1 MFIGKIVSLRNIF
14 RYTIIVFA
22 FCLFFISESNA
33 EIKYANVFCVQQD
46 SSTINKLSPF
56 HNIKKRVGKDTL
68 KYNFLDDEDSKVYGS
83 KVHSPL
89 YMKDPANVVST
100 IIYDPVSGN
109 YILKKTIGSMNYRRP
124 IVMTKEQYEQYK
136 LESSVRDYWMER
148 NNTEN
153 LSDDARVRRKVFGG
167 VFDKIFGSDKITI
180 IPQGSAELTLG
191 ISTVEIE
198 NPTLPENLRKTT
210 NFNFDEKIQ
219 MNVSGSIGEK
229 LKMEINYNT
238 EATFDFENEM
248 KLEYAGDED
257 EIIKKIEAGNV
268 SMPLSNTLITGGQSL
283 FGLKTKLQFGK
294 LAVTSVFSQQKGESS
309 VVNLEKGAQKND
321 FEISA
326 GKYEANRHYF
336 LSKYFRDSYDK
347 SLRNLP
353 IINSGVNITKL
364 EVWITNKTAN
374 FQEARNIVAFV
385 DLGESSDNI
394 SNSTL
399 FQQTGSGKY
408 PYNEL
413 NNLYSQV
420 ETTLSG
426 IRDINKVT
434 KTLSA
439 LGPDFFASV
448 DYEKLENARK
458 LSPRDYI
465 LNTKLGY
472 ISLNS
477 SLNADEVLSVAYEY
491 TFRGEVFQVGEFTS
505 DGLSA
510 PNSLVTK
517 MIKSTN
523 LSPKL
528 PTWDLMM
535 KNIYNIGAYQVK
547 KEDFV
552 LNVLYQDDKAGTQLN
567 YLSVGNIANKIL
579 LQVLNLDNLNSQ
591 LDPNADGSF
600 DFIDGVTV
608 YSNKGR
614 VIFPVL
620 EPFGSYLKS
629 KIANPAVDEKYV
641 FSELYTKSQNEAL
654 QLAAKN
660 KYIIKGSYKSSSS
673 SEISLNA
680 LNIQPGSVH
689 VSVGGRE
696 LMENID
702 YTVDYTLGSVKIINQ
717 ALLESGEPIKI
728 SSENNSM
735 FSIQTKTLIG
745 THLDYDFNKDFTLG
759 ATIMHLSER
768 PLTQKV
774 NIGDEPI
781 SNTMLGFNG
790 SYRTESGFITR
801 MIDKLPFIETKEKS
815 TITVEGEF
823 AKLMPGHNS
832 AIGSSGTA
840 YIDDFEGT
848 ETAIDMKS
856 RLAWVMASTP
866 QGQKGNNEFPE
877 AELNDDISYGF
888 NRAKLSWYV
897 IDPLMLRNTSGT
909 PAHIKGDKEERSN
922 HFVREIFEEEIWP
935 NRDRA
940 TGIPSNIPVLNL
952 AFYPKERGA
961 YNYDVDASKY
971 SRGVNPDG
979 SLVDPS
985 SRWGGIMRRVQTNDF
1000 EAANIEYIEFW
1011 VMDPFVYD
1019 KDHKGGDLYFNL
1031 GSVSEDVLRD
1041 SRKSFENGLP
1051 STSEVSLVD
1060 STAWGRVPRIQ
1071 SLVNAF
1077 NNSNNARKYQDLGL
1091 DGLNTEDER
1100 TFFSKS
1106 FLEKIANSVNLGTSS
1121 QAYSQALID
1130 PSSDDYHYFRGGDY
1144 DAVELGILDRYKKFN
1159 GPEGNSPTASLS
1171 KESYPTSATS
1181 LPDLEDINKDNTL
1194 SETEAY
1200 YQYKIHLSP
1209 ENMVVGKNYIVDK
1222 VDAIVDLPNG
1232 EKGEVSWFQYKV
1244 PVRAHQKIIGNINDF
1259 TSIRF
1264 MRLFMKGFEEKT
1276 ILRFATLDLV
1286 RSDWRKYT
1294 KVLDQKTNI
1303 NYNPQSPFEVSSV
1316 NIEENSN
1323 KTPVNYVLPTGISR
1337 VVDPSNPQIIQ
1348 LNEQSI
1354 VLKVDEL
1361 EENDAR
1367 AVYKTINM
1375 DIRQYGRMVMD
1386 VHAEAVGDSFLDD
1399 NEVTAFIRV
1408 GSDYTDNYYE
1418 YELSL
1423 KLTPAGVYS
1432 NSIESQRLE
1441 VWPLE
1446 NKFDFS
1452 LKLFQKIKQLRNTA
1466 SRAGKLEFSD
1476 RWGMSV
1482 ASLDNSNDPDLMDNY
1497 VYVKGNPN
1505 MSNVKTIMLG
1515 IRNKKDN
1522 SDTSIEANKSV
1533 EVWMNELRLTDFDE
1547 EGGWAANLRITT
1559 KLADLGT
1566 VTMAGSKMTSGFGGI
1581 EQSVMERNQ
1590 NDISQ
1595 YDISTSLELGRFFP
1609 EKSGVRIPLY
1619 YAISERFENPKY
1631 DPLDPDIPLEVS
1643 LDNAESKYARDS
1655 IKKMAQNYTKRTS
1668 FNLTNVRIEKTNS
1681 KQKMLDI
1688 SNLAL
1693 TYSYNKSYSR
1703 NVNTVRNLE
1712 KNYRALLSYNYTNR
1726 PKNIV
1731 PFKNVKFLRKPI
1743 FKIIKDFNFYYMP
1756 VLLSFRSD
1764 MTRYYHEIQSRNI
1777 DQPKV
1782 ELAATYDKD
1791 FTWNRYYDM
1800 KFNFTKSLKFDFSA
1814 TNTAR
1819 IDEPDGIVDRDR
1831 DRDSYH
1837 HWKDSVWNNILDGG
1851 RAVKYH
1857 HNFNV
1862 TYTLPINK
1870 IPLLN
1875 WTSASAR
1882 YSGIYDW
1889 DAGPITADTLNL
1901 GNTIRNSSNM
1911 QLTAQLNLVNLYNKI
1926 GFLKKINRNSSRRR
1940 KYKSRSNKS
1949 QTVKYE
1955 ETITIINKGK
1965 PVSVFHKLSTKD
1977 VSVKVYNMLGK
1988 QVKAKV
1994 KVSSGNRVKI
2004 ICSRTIKGAR
2014 VRISGTVEQKE
2025 NPMIAI
2031 GETFMR
2037 ILMGVRNISLN
2048 YSEIKSTTVPGYLPG
2063 TNFFG
2068 GERYNGS
2075 KAPGLPFLLGY
2086 QDENFANKAAQ
2097 KGWITTDKTFNDAF
2111 TFTNTQNFTLR
2122 SSVEPIKGLR
2132 IDFTANRNYTENTS
2146 EFYIYD
2152 SDKSKFNVENRRNT
2166 GNLSMSFMAIKSA
2179 FFTINN
2185 EQEKSSKYFLE
2196 FLDER
2201 KNYSLY
2207 FAKKHYGEDY
2217 KEQELLVAEG
2227 KNKGEATGYYKG
2239 YGETS
2244 QDVMIPAFLKAYGGG
2259 SPSTKLIP
2267 TLLKL
2272 RPNWRVSFRGLSKV
2286 PWIKRYFKSVNL
2298 SHAYNCTYTV
2308 GGFATNSKYE
2318 ENNGFSS
2325 SLDKQNNFRP
2335 LYEANSVSINE
2346 QFNPLINISMIWRNN
2361 LSTRFELKRTRSV
2374 ILGLSNAQLSEVA
2387 SNELIFGLGYRFDNF
2402 GMIIGSGKKQKK
2414 FKSDLNL
2421 RGDFSIRKN
2430 MSIIRKINDGVS
2442 QLTQGQKVMTL
2453 KLSADYVLS
2462 NRFNLRLYYDRIVND
2477 PYVSLSYLTTT
2488 TEFGASVRFTLTQ

>member
-1 MFIGKIVSLRNIF
+1 MLTGKIDSLRNIVK
-14 RYTIIVFA
+14 YIVLVFA
-22 FCLFFISESNA
+22 LLFCFVAKSLAA
-33 EIKYANVFCVQQD
+33 EINMSLFLIQRD
-46 SSTINKLSPF
+46 SSIVNKLSPF
-56 HNIKKRVGKDTL
+56 NNTNKRTGKDTL
-68 KYNFLDDEDSKVYGS
+68 KYNFHDDDDSQVYGS
-83 KVHSPL
+83 KIYSPL
-89 YMKDPANVVST
+89 YMKDPANVKTT
-100 IIYDPVSGN
+100 IVYDPITKT

-124 IVMTKEQYEQYK
+124 LVMTKEQYETYK
-136 LESSVRDYWMER
+136 LETSVSDYWMER

-153 LSDDARVRRKVFGG
+153 LNNDARSRRKALGG

-191 ISTVEIE
+191 ISTVEID

-210 NFNFDEKIQ
+210 SFNFDEKIQ

-268 SMPLSNTLITGGQSL
+268 SMPLSNTLITGGQNL

-294 LAVTSVFSQQKGESS
+294 LSVTSVFSQQKGETS
-309 VVNLEKGAQKND
+309 VVNMEKGAQKND
-321 FEISA
+321 FELSA

-336 LSKYFRDSYDK
+336 LSKYFRDNYDR

-364 EVWITNKTAN
+364 EVWVTNKTAN

-385 DLGESSDNI
+385 DLGESDSNI
-394 SNSTL
+394 HNKTI
-399 FQQTGSGKY
+399 FQQTGTGKL
-408 PYNEL
+408 PDNEL
-413 NNLYSQV
+413 NNLYNKI
-420 ETTLSG
+420 ETSLSD

-434 KTLSA
+434 NTLSS
-439 LGPDFFASV
+439 LGSGFSASV

-458 LSPRDYI
+458 LSPRDYT
-465 LNTKLGY
+465 LNDKLGY
-472 ISLNS
+472 ISLNI
-477 SLNADEVLSVAYEY
+477 SLNADEVLSVSYEY
-491 TFRGEVFQVGEFTS
+491 TFRGEVHRIGEFTS

-510 PNSLVTK
+510 PSTLVTK
-517 MIKSTN
+517 MLKSTN
-523 LSPKL
+523 PSPKL

-535 KNIYNIGAYQVK
+535 KNIYNIGAYQVNS
-547 KEDFV
+547 DNFV
-552 LNVLYQDDKAGTQLN
+552 LNVLYQNDKAGTQLN
-567 YLSVGNIANKIL
+567 YLTVGDIANKNL

-591 LDPNADGSF
+591 LDPNPDGAF
-600 DFIDGVTV
+600 DFIDGITI
-608 YSNKGR
+608 YPNKGR
-614 VIFPVL
+614 IIFPVL

-629 KIANPAVDEKYV
+629 KINNSSLDKKYI
-641 FSELYTKSQNEAL
+641 FSELYSKSQNEAL
-654 QLAAKN
+654 QLAEKN
-660 KYIIKGSYKSSSS
+660 KYVLKGSYKSSSS

-689 VSVGGRE
+689 VKAGGRE

-717 ALLESGEPIKI
+717 ALLESGEPIQI

-745 THLDYDFNKDFTLG
+745 THLDYQFNKDFTLG

-768 PLTQKV
+768 PLTKKV

-781 SNTMLGFNG
+781 SNTMFGFNG
-790 SYRTESGFITR
+790 SYRTESDFLTR
-801 MIDKLPFIETKEKS
+801 MIDKLPFIETKETS
-815 TITVEGEF
+815 TITIEGEF
-823 AKLMPGHNS
+823 AQLIPGHNA
-832 AIGSSGTA
+832 AIGKAGTS
-840 YIDDFEGT
+840 YIDDFEGS

-866 QGQKGNNEFPE
+866 QGQNGNGEFPE
-877 AELNDDISYGF
+877 GELNNQLDYGF
-888 NRAKLSWYV
+888 NRARLAWYV

-909 PAHIKGDKEERSN
+909 PAHIKADKDERSN
-922 HFVREIFEEEIWP
+922 HFVREVFEEEIWP

-952 AFYPKERGA
+952 AFYPKEKGP
-961 YNYDVDASKY
+961 YNYDVDPGQY
-971 SRGVNPDG
+971 SQGMNPDG
-979 SLVDPS
+979 SLADPA

-1011 VMDPFVYD
+1011 IMDPFVYN
-1019 KDHKGGDLYFNL
+1019 KDHKGGELYFNL

-1051 STSEVSLVD
+1051 STSEVILVD
-1060 STAWGRVPRIQ
+1060 STAWGRVPKTQ

-1077 NNSNNARKYQDLGL
+1077 NNGNEARRYQDLGL
-1091 DGLNTEDER
+1091 DGLSSDDER

-1106 FLEKIANSVNLGTSS
+1106 YIEKIANSIRLGTSS
-1121 QAYSQALID
+1121 QAYTKALGD

-1144 DAVELGILDRYKKFN
+1144 DAVELGILERYKLFN

-1171 KESYPTSATS
+1171 KESYPTSSTS

-1200 YQYKIHLSP
+1200 YQYKVSFTP
-1209 ENMVVGKNYIVDK
+1209 NEMKVGEGYIVDK
-1222 VDAIVDLPNG
+1222 VDAVVDLANG
-1232 EKGEVSWFQYKV
+1232 EKGEVSWFQYKI
-1244 PVRAHQKIIGNINDF
+1244 PVLSFQKSVGNISDF

-1264 MRLFMKGFEEKT
+1264 MRMYMKGFEEKT
-1276 ILRFATLDLV
+1276 VLRFATLDLV
-1286 RSDWRKYT
+1286 RADWRKYT
-1294 KVLDQKTNI
+1294 KTLDQETNI
-1303 NYNPQSPFEVSSV
+1303 NYNPNSLFEVSSV

-1323 KTPVNYVLPTGISR
+1323 KTPVNYVLPTGIDR

-1348 LNEQSI
+1348 LNEQSL
-1354 VLKVDEL
+1354 VLKVRDL

-1367 AVYKTINM
+1367 AVYKTMNM
-1375 DIRQYGRMVMD
+1375 DIRQYGKLIMD
-1386 VHAEAVGDSFLDD
+1386 VHAEAVDDSFLDD
-1399 NEVTAFIRV
+1399 NDVSAFIRI

-1418 YELSL
+1418 YEIPL
-1423 KLTPAGVYS
+1423 KLTPAGIYS
-1432 NSIESQRLE
+1432 NNIVSQRLE

-1446 NKFDFS
+1446 NKFDFK
-1452 LKLFQKIKQLRNTA
+1452 LKLFQKIKQLRNSA
-1466 SRAGKLEFSD
+1466 SREGNVKYSD
-1476 RWGMSV
+1476 RWGLSV
-1482 ASLDNSNDPDLMDNY
+1482 AQLENSSNTDMQKNF

-1505 MSNVKTIMLG
+1505 MSNIKTIMLG
-1515 IRNKKDN
+1515 VRNSKNN
-1522 SDTSIEANKSV
+1522 SDVSIQANKSV
-1533 EVWMNELRLTDFDE
+1533 EVWMNELRLSDFNE

-1566 VTMAGSKMTSGFGGI
+1566 ITMAGSKMTSGFGGI

-1590 NDISQ
+1590 NDITQ
-1595 YDISTSLELGRFFP
+1595 YDISASLELGRFFP
-1609 EKSGVRIPLY
+1609 EKSGVRIPMY

-1643 LDNAESKYARDS
+1643 LENAGSKHARDS
-1655 IKKMAQNYTKRTS
+1655 IKRIAQNYTKRTS
-1668 FNLTNVRIEKTNS
+1668 FNLTNVRIEKNKPKAS
-1681 KQKMLDI
+1681 LLDI

-1693 TYSYNKSYSR
+1693 TYSYNKTYSR
-1703 NVNTVRNLE
+1703 NVNTVRDLE

-1743 FKIIKDFNFYYMP
+1743 FKLIKDFNFYYMP

-1764 MTRYYHEIQSRNI
+1764 LNRYYHEMESRNI
-1777 DQPKV
+1777 DQPNVK
-1782 ELAATYDKD
+1782 LAPTYDKD

-1831 DRDSYH
+1831 DRDAYS

-1862 TYTLPINK
+1862 TYNIPINK
-1870 IPLLN
+1870 IPLLD

-1889 DAGPITADTLNL
+1889 DAGPITADTLKL
-1901 GNTIRNSSNM
+1901 GNTIRNSSNL
-1911 QLTAQLNLVNLYNKI
+1911 QLTGQLNLVNLYNKV
-1926 GFLKKINRNSSRRR
+1926 GFLKKINRKSGRRR
-1940 KYKSRSNKS
+1940 KYKSKSNKIKS
-1949 QTVKYE
+1949 VRFEQTIDLIKKGVYK
-1955 ETITIINKGK
+1955 TI
-1965 PVSVFHKLSTKD
+1965 FHKLATKD
-1977 VSVKVYNMLGK
+1977 VSVKIYDMKGK
-1988 QVKAKV
+1988 QIKAKV
-1994 KVSSGNRVKI
+1994 KVTSPNRIKI
-2004 ICSRTIKGAR
+2004 LCSRTIKGAR
-2014 VRISGTVEQKE
+2014 LRVSGTIEEKKNTAAVLGK
-2025 NPMIAI
+2025 
-2031 GETFMR
+2031 TFLRM
-2037 ILMGVRNISLN
+2037 LMAVRNISLN
-2048 YSEIKSTTVPGYLPG
+2048 YSEIKSTTMPGYMPE

-2068 GERYNGS
+2068 SEKYEGT
-2075 KAPGLPFLLGY
+2075 KAPGIPFLLGY
-2086 QDENFANKAAQ
+2086 QDVNFARKAAAN
-2097 KGWITTDKTFNDAF
+2097 GWLTKDKAFNDAF
-2111 TFTNTQNFTLR
+2111 ALSTTKNFTIR
-2122 SSVEPIKGLR
+2122 SSIEPLKGLR
-2132 IDFTANRNYTENTS
+2132 IDVTANRNYTENST
-2146 EFYIYD
+2146 EYYIYD
-2152 SDKSKFNVENRRNT
+2152 DVNDNFNVENKRNT
-2166 GNLSMSFMAIKSA
+2166 GTFSMSFMALKSS
-2179 FFTINN
+2179 FFSINSD
-2185 EQEKSSKYFLE
+2185 QEKPSKYFLE

-2201 KNYSLY
+2201 KNNSLRL
-2207 FAKKHYGEDY
+2207 AKKHYGEQYSNHEIIED
-2217 KEQELLVAEG
+2217 G
-2227 KNKGEATGYYKG
+2227 KPTGYYDG
-2239 YGETS
+2239 YGSTA
-2244 QDVMIPAFLKAYGGG
+2244 QDVMIPSFLKAYGGG
-2259 SPSTKLIP
+2259 SPSNKLIP
-2267 TLLKL
+2267 TLLKM
-2272 RPNWRVSFRGLSKV
+2272 RPNWRVSFRGLSKI
-2286 PWIKRYFKSVNL
+2286 PWIKRYFKSVNI

-2308 GGFATNSKYE
+2308 GGFATSLNYKQ
-2318 ENNGFSS
+2318 ENGMSS
-2325 SLDKQNNFRP
+2325 MRDKQDNFLPSR
-2335 LYEANSVSINE
+2335 EANSVSINE
-2346 QFNPLINISMIWRNN
+2346 QFNPLININMIWRNN
-2361 LSTRFELKRTRSV
+2361 LSTRFELKRTRSM
-2374 ILGLSNAQLSEVA
+2374 ILGLSNGQLSELA
-2387 SNELIFGLGYRFDNF
+2387 SNELIVGLGYRFDNF

-2414 FKSDLNL
+2414 YKSDLNL

-2430 MSIIRKINDGVS
+2430 MSIIRKINDQVS
-2442 QLTQGQKVMTL
+2442 QLTQGQRVLTL